1 MTKKIL
7 IILHQEHSTSG
18 RVGPLLQQRG
28 YALDIRKPRFGDT
41 LPETLEDHAG
51 VVIFGGP
58 MSANDPDAFLKV
70 ETDWINVA
78 LNEQAPF
85 LGICLGAQMLARN
98 IGGKVY
104 CHPEGHVEIGYRPLE
119 TTEVGRKM
127 MDWPDTVY
135 HWNRE
140 GFEVPKSAT
149 LLATGDI
156 FSHQAFSYG
165 PSAFG
170 IQFHSE
176 LTLAMMHRWT
186 TLAAPRLILPM
197 AQSRREHLSGRA
209 IHDAATLEW
218 LNKFLDIWL
227 STDGRKY

>member
-7 IILHQEHSTSG
+7 IILHQEHSTPG
-18 RVGPLLQQRG
+18 RVGPLLQTRG
-28 YALDIRKPRFGDT
+28 YQLDIRKPRFGDI
-41 LPETLEDHAG
+41 LPDTLENHAG
-51 VVIFGGP
+51 AIIFGGP
-58 MSANDPDAFLKV
+58 MSSNDPDDFIKY
-70 ETDWINVA
+70 ETDWIKVA
-78 LNEQAPF
+78 LKEKAPF
-85 LGICLGAQMLARN
+85 LGICLGAQMLARH

-104 CHPEGHVEIGYRPLE
+104 YHPEGHVEIGYHPLDV
-119 TTEVGRKM
+119 TADGRAL
-127 MDWPDTVY
+127 MDWPQIVY

-165 PSAFG
+165 TSAFG

-186 TLAAPRLILPM
+186 VHGAPRLEFPK
-197 AQSRREHLSGRA
+197 AQPRREHLTGRA
-209 IHDAATLEW
+209 IYDADTLRW
-218 LNKFLDIWL
+218 LNNFLDIWL
-227 STDGRKY
+227 QSDQRN